1 MSPLHTSR
9 AALSVADTARYLSIG
24 KTSTFAL
31 IRSGT
36 LRSFTIGRKR
46 LILVGSIEA
55 FIADRCAAEH
65 PVAANDNR

>member
-1 MSPLHTSR
+1 MSPLHISR
-9 AALSVADTARYLSIG
+9 AALSVADTARYLSIS

-36 LRSFTIGRKR
+36 LKSFTIGRKR

-55 FIADRCAAEH
+55 LIADRCAAEH